1 MPERPLSGLSILVT
15 RPREQGAA
23 LARALCAAGADA
35 IEFPVLEIVALS
47 PAMPPAIP
55 ARIDAAIFVSVNAVR
70 HGVEPLRALGDLPA
84 GAPVFAIGKAT
95 ASALRDAGYANVV
108 SPQQKID
115 SEGLLALPQLH
126 ALEGKHIILV
136 RGKSEQGGRKLLE
149 TALAA
154 RGARVAIL
162 QCYERR
168 LASPDTG
175 LLDAIAARLR
185 DGRLAAVMALSVET
199 LDALLLLLAPVAAQL
214 RDAWI
219 LVPHPRV
226 AGAARER
233 GFSRVLEVPMSA
245 EALVPALKTLSD
257 RVTAQKN

>member
-1 MPERPLSGLSILVT
+1 MPERPLAGLSILVT
-15 RPREQGAA
+15 RPREQGAV
-23 LARALCAAGADA
+23 LAQSLCAAGADA
-35 IEFPVLEIVALS
+35 IEFPVLDIVALAPTQATAS
-47 PAMPPAIP
+47 A
-55 ARIDAAIFVSVNAVR
+55 ARIDGVIFVSVNAVH
-70 HGVEPLRALGDLPA
+70 HGVERVRAFGDLPA
-84 GAPVFAIGKAT
+84 DAPVFAIGGAT
-95 ASALRDAGYANVV
+95 ASALREAGYANVV

-126 ALEGKHIILV
+126 AIEGKHIILV

-154 RGARVAIL
+154 RGAQVTIL
-162 QCYERR
+162 ECYERR
-168 LASPDTG
+168 IASPDSG
-175 LLDAIAARLR
+175 LLNAITAMLR
-185 DGRLAAVMALSVET
+185 DGRLAVVMALSVET
-199 LDALLLLLAPVAAQL
+199 LDALMVLLAPVAAQL

-245 EALVPALKTLSD
+245 EALVPALVTLSD

>member
-1 MPERPLSGLSILVT
+1 MPERPLSGMSILVT
-15 RPREQGAA
+15 RPRDQGAVLAQA
-23 LARALCAAGADA
+23 LRAAGADA
-35 IEFPVLEIVALS
+35 IELPVLEIVAVPSTVPAAS
-47 PAMPPAIP
+47 PAK
-55 ARIDAAIFVSVNAVR
+55 IDAAIFVSVNAVR
-70 HGVEPLRALGDLPA
+70 HGVERLRVHGDMPA
-84 GAPVFAIGKAT
+84 GTPVFAIGKAT

-108 SPQQKID
+108 SPQQEID

-126 ALEGKHIILV
+126 AIEGKHIILV
-136 RGKSEQGGRKLLE
+136 RGRSEHGGRKLLE

-154 RGARVAIL
+154 RGAHVAIL
-162 QCYERR
+162 ECYERR
-168 LASPDTG
+168 MASPEAG
-175 LLDAIAARLR
+175 LLGAIAEKLR
-185 DGRLAAVMALSVET
+185 DGRLAVVMALSVET
-199 LDALLLLLAPVAAQL
+199 LDALLVLLAPVAAKL

-245 EALVPALKTLSD
+245 EALVPALVTLSD